1 MICKRAQV
9 HRAGSL
15 SRCLVV
21 IVIVWVLLSSV
32 HILLLDLFLLAVPGA
47 FKSFVWGQAVLFF
60 LGGISLLL
68 TSG

>member
-1 MICKRAQV
+1 MY
-9 HRAGSL
+9 RAGSLL

-21 IVIVWVLLSSV
+21 VVWVLSSV
-32 HILLLDLFLLAVPGA
+32 CILLLDLFLLAVPGA